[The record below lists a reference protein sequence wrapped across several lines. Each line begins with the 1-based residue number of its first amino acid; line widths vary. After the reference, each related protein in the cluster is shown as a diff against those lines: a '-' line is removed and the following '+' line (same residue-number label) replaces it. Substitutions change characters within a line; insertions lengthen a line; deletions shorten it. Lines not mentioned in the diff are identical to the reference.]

1 MEPNYSFARQMAK
14 KVIKQYHLTEVP
26 TNLSKIFE
34 SLGMKYIELDDPKD
48 IDGAI
53 LEIDNKPSIAVLN
66 KAKPIQRQRFT
77 LAHELAHIFLR
88 HKERD
93 TYDPEAEREQ
103 ADQDMQNEKIQTGK
117 PSSESEA
124 DAFASELL
132 IPFDQIKKYEK
143 DISNIEKMTEIFQVS
158 KQAMTI
164 AIMNYWRY
172 SRAKRKSY

>member
-1 MEPNYSFARQMAK
+1 MEPNYSLARQMAR
-14 KVIKQYHLTEVP
+14 KVIKDYYLTEVP
-26 TNLSKIFE
+26 TNLRKIFQ
-34 SLGMKYIELDDPKD
+34 SLGMEYIELDDPKD

-66 KAKPIQRQRFT
+66 RAKPIQRQRFT
-77 LAHELAHIFLR
+77 LAHELAHIFLH
-88 HKERD
+88 HKKRD
-93 TYDPEAEREQ
+93 TYDSEAEREL
-103 ADQDMQNEKIQTGK
+103 AEREQNEAIQTGK

-143 DISNIEKMTEIFQVS
+143 DISNIEKMAEIFQVS
-158 KQAMTI
+158 KQAMTL

-172 SRAKRKSY
+172 SRSKRKSY